1 MTGATLRFIILLL
14 FTPPLFAL
22 PRDPQIIKGLA
33 DVRASQSGLL
43 EITAADGAEIEWK
56 DFSIQLNEAVSFYQP
71 NESSLVIN
79 RVIEAIPSSILG
91 TLTSNGKLVLVN
103 PVGILFGKESR
114 VDVGSLIA
122 STFDTHN
129 SAHKGHGGDLLC
141 YGSVS
146 AKGSIY
152 FLGKN
157 VGLFEEAALS
167 APSGKILIGG
177 DFQGKNAEIANAGKV
192 YAGPRTS
199 LCVSGKDFGDGGT
212 IILWSEEG
220 TQFYGKAFADGGNL
234 GGDGGFIEISSRGYL
249 DVGGE
254 VSTFAAKGQIG
265 TVLFDPTGLNI
276 NSGAN
281 ASVTGATPFMPTVA
295 GVTGNLLNTTLQTA
309 LGTSNVV
316 VQTIGGGA
324 GAGNI
329 VWDNTGTVTWAAA
342 TTLTVLAHNDIS
354 CFANVTNTAAAAG
367 GDITFVAGWDG
378 VTTGPVFPAGSF
390 GNANGFTGNLT
401 IDNNAAAVTVSTR
414 NGSLNLYGQDVGLIG
429 GTAGSLIV
437 GSTAGTVANAL
448 SINAT
453 NDINVFGG
461 TGAVVS
467 TVVNVRGPITFAATR
482 DIFCQSGTAAPCTLN
497 IFSST
502 AQNINYTAQRNIS
515 IGSTT
520 PGVMMFGQLSIRS
533 TGGGDLNFSAPNGN
547 ISIVSPQNTL
557 QSTLIGSSGSLAP
570 TNTNVNFS
578 AANQILIQSLG
589 APGASGAAVEV
600 NAINSATLTAT
611 NAAVGAINLTGS
623 PFGGASTTADVVVHT
638 NTGPLTLNAR
648 DITFQGGGVSAND
661 ARLESTSGNIFVN
674 AVNSFSLLGGQG
686 ANGNAGIFA
695 TNGSITINVT
705 AGNMAM
711 LSNVMGGGG
720 ANIETRSVFGGAF
733 GPGSITINA
742 AGSLAMDGGTTT
754 PVTAFADVT
763 IATGAGNISIAT
775 GTGLSMLAGAGTLN
789 PAFVHIQSA
798 SGTIG
803 INAGTDISVTGR
815 NGYAI
820 IQSTTGPV
828 TVTGRDLT
836 MQGGVSGAGF
846 TALDATALI
855 GSRDAATTVNLT
867 GNLIMTGGSDQ
878 LAPAQIGWR
887 ATAGEAC
894 IGPISVT
901 VAGTATLQ
909 GGPAD
914 GVNQANYAQI
924 GHIGGSAVSN
934 TGSAN
939 APITVSIANSSAAA
953 TALTLLGSASAT
965 ANNVAY
971 ALIGHGGVNANLTT
985 AIGDITVT
993 VAQGDVRMQGGRIN
1007 DPAHIGHDAL
1017 NSTVGSTITGV
1028 LLVDIQNGDL
1038 IVDPPTTLT
1047 STTSPAGVFHCA
1059 PNVAAGS
1066 SIQVN
1071 ANDITLRGGVLS
1083 SGAFIG
1089 AIGNAVGGVSLDPP
1103 VIVCAD
1109 NITLGGAG
1117 GGASGIGLATIGG
1130 VPLLLAIGDVMVR
1143 ADGNISLIPQLVGT
1157 NNGEHI
1163 AFIGT
1168 PNWQILGGPAAAYN
1182 SNTFVL
1188 ASGSLA
1194 IQGNVNGVDLAQNNA
1209 EIYGLND
1216 ANIGIQ
1222 GSVTVRGGLRTARIG
1237 SRFQAPLSTARLWA
1251 GGDIIFQNSNLGGL
1265 GELGSTTVTT
1275 PPQGG
1280 SVDARSAGDLR
1291 LASSITPSA
1300 AAALIFIEAGS
1311 SFAAGALFQSNL
1323 TNITSVV
1330 GQVPSGFIC
1339 PLASSSPVG
1348 PDGPENLGTVRID
1361 TAGYNSAGALVT
1373 PAGALGINLTTING
1387 DLTIHSADRFQ
1398 TSDPNYGIVAGCCS
1412 NLLLAGAATNAMVLL
1427 STTGDIE
1434 IAGASPSDSFNNI
1447 TVNAVPAPW
1456 TAGTILVSAN
1466 NDLTVNSAI
1475 SNTTGVGSF
1484 ITLRADNNDSNTI
1497 CPSCCPLP
1505 PACSGVLT
1513 INADVATTAGPITL
1527 DSGFGPPSGISSIN
1541 QIGGTVNSNGGTIVV
1556 QAVGNITISGNALSM
1571 SSGIGNQTFEST
1583 TGTIQIDED
1592 ILSTAG
1598 SVTGL
1603 ALQGNI
1609 LLTALSGTGGS
1620 IITDS
1625 GAIDLIAGIDI
1636 EINGDPTTLGSA
1648 TGSISTLAGDNTF
1661 VYQDVLTAGA
1671 ILMITGDSMFLDSSF
1686 HGPVF
1691 INSSGSSVTL
1701 VVDNDFPAAPLIG
1714 TQFFSMDASA
1724 QVNSAG
1730 LLQIYTARQQYNSIL
1745 GLLNGQSFTRGPLFN
1760 DSSSEVW
1767 CTYYDDGAIGSP
1779 FTIYYKD
1786 CLQQVTQQAMVVV
1799 DQFLVDLH
1807 PYNEFPGWEA
1817 RFLIGYDQTSFEMSP
1832 TEPYFL
1838 KRRAIGNN
1846 HPKSYTQFMSP
1857 LPGEGL

>member
-1 MTGATLRFIILLL
+1 MKIFIILLCV
-14 FTPPLFAL
+14 PPLFSL
-22 PRDPQIIKGLA
+22 PRDPQIARGVA
-33 DVRASQSGLL
+33 DIQANDLNLL
-43 EITAADGAEIEWK
+43 QITADDGAEIEWNE
-56 DFSIQLNEAVSFYQP
+56 FSIQPNETVSFFQP
-71 NESSLVIN
+71 NENSLVIN
-79 RVIEAIPSSILG
+79 RVIEANPSSILG
-91 TLTSNGKLVLVN
+91 TLSANGKLTLIN
-103 PVGILFGKESR
+103 PYGIIFGKESR

-122 STFDTHN
+122 STFDIHN
-129 SAHKGHGGDLLC
+129 GVFTGAGGDLFC
-141 YGSVS
+141 SGFVS

-152 FLGKN
+152 FLGKK
-157 VGLFEEAALS
+157 VGLFDQAALTS
-167 APSGKILIGG
+167 QSGKILIGG
-177 DFQGKNAEIANAGKV
+177 DFQGKNVEIPNAERV
-192 YAGPRTS
+192 YIGPQAS
-199 LCVSGKDFGDGGT
+199 VCVSGKDFENGGT

-254 VSTFAAKGQIG
+254 VSTFAAKGLIG
-265 TVLFDPTGLNI
+265 TVLFDPTGINI

-281 ASVTGATPFMPTVA
+281 ASITGATPFMPTVA

-309 LGTSNVV
+309 LGLSNVI
-316 VQTIGGGA
+316 VQTIGGGV

-329 VWDNTGTVTWAAA
+329 VWDNTGPVTWVAA

-354 CFANVTNTAAAAG
+354 CFANVTNTAAGAG
-367 GDITFVAGWDG
+367 ANMTFVAGWDG
-378 VTTGPVFPAGSF
+378 VTMGPVFAAGSF

-414 NGSLNLYGQDVGLIG
+414 NGSLNLYGQDVSILG

-467 TVVNVRGPITFAATR
+467 TAVNVRGPITFNAGR
-482 DIFCQSGTAAPCTLN
+482 DIFCQSGTAAPCSLN

-502 AQNINYTAQRNIS
+502 AQNINFTAQRNIS
-515 IGSTT
+515 IGSII
-520 PGVMMFGQLSIRS
+520 PGVMMAAPVSIRS
-533 TGGGDLNFSAPNGN
+533 TGGGDINFSAPNGN
-547 ISIVSPQNTL
+547 ISVVSPQSTL
-557 QSTLIGSSGSLAP
+557 HSTLIGSSGSLTP
-570 TNTNVNFS
+570 TNTNVNFT
-578 AANQILIQSLG
+578 AANQILLQSLG
-589 APGASGAAVEV
+589 AAGASGAVIEV
-600 NAINSATLTAT
+600 NAINSATLTVT
-611 NAAVGAINLTGS
+611 NAAAGVINLMGS
-623 PFGGASTTADVVVHT
+623 PFGGSSTTADVVVHT
-638 NTGPLTLNAR
+638 NTGPLTLNGR

-674 AVNSFSLLGGQG
+674 AVNSFSLLGGRG

-695 TNGSITINVT
+695 TNGSIAINVT
-705 AGNMAM
+705 AGNMSM

-733 GPGSITINA
+733 GPGTITINV

-754 PVTAFADVT
+754 PVIAFADVT
-763 IATGAGNISIAT
+763 IATGAGNISVTT
-775 GTGLSMLAGAGTLN
+775 GTTLTMLAGAGTLN

-798 SGTIG
+798 GGTIG
-803 INAGTDISVTGR
+803 VNAGTDVSMTGR

-828 TVTGRDLT
+828 TVSARNLT
-836 MQGGVSGAGF
+836 IQGGISGAGF

-878 LAPAQIGWR
+878 IAPAQIGWR
-887 ATAGEAC
+887 TTVGEAC

-901 VAGTATLQ
+901 VAGTALLQ
-909 GGPAD
+909 GGPSD
-914 GVNQANYAQI
+914 GINQTNYAQI
-924 GHIGGSAVSN
+924 GHIGGGAAAFN

-939 APITVSIANSSAAA
+939 APITVNIANSSAAA
-953 TALTLLGSASAT
+953 TALTLLGSPSAT
-965 ANNVAY
+965 ANNVSY

-985 AIGDITVT
+985 AIGNITVT

-1028 LLVDIQNGDL
+1028 LFVDIQNGNL
-1038 IVDPPTTLT
+1038 VVDPPATIT

-1059 PNVAAGS
+1059 PNVAFGS

-1103 VIVCAD
+1103 VIVCAN

-1143 ADGNISLIPQLVGT
+1143 ADGNILLSPQLVGT

-1168 PNWQILGGPAAAYN
+1168 PNWQILGGAPTNYN

-1188 ASGSLA
+1188 ASGSLT
-1194 IQGNVNGVDLAQNNA
+1194 IQGNVNGPDLAQNNA

-1222 GSVTVRGGLRTARIG
+1222 GGVTVRGGLRTARIG
-1237 SRFQAPLSTARLWA
+1237 TRFQAPLSTVRLWA
-1251 GGDIIFQNSNLGGL
+1251 GGDVIFQNGNLGGL
-1265 GELGSTTVTT
+1265 GELGSTSVTT

-1280 SVDARSAGDLR
+1280 SVDVRSAGDIR
-1291 LASSITPSA
+1291 LASSIIPSA
-1300 AAALIFIEAGS
+1300 AAALIFIEGGS
-1311 SFAAGALFQSNL
+1311 SFAAGALYTSDA
-1323 TNITSVV
+1323 TNVTSID
-1330 GQVPSGFIC
+1330 GQIPTGFIC
-1339 PLASSSPVG
+1339 PLPSSFAVG

-1361 TAGYNSAGALVT
+1361 TAGYNSAGTLVT

-1398 TSDPNYGIVAGCCS
+1398 TSDPNYGIIAGCCS
-1412 NLLLAGAATNAMVLL
+1412 NLLLAGAGTNAMVLL
-1427 STTGDIE
+1427 STSGDIE
-1434 IAGASPSDSFNNI
+1434 IAGASASDSFNNI
-1447 TVNAVPAPW
+1447 TINAVPSPW

-1466 NDLTVNSAI
+1466 NDLTVNSTV

-1484 ITLRADNNDSNTI
+1484 ITLRADNNDSNII
-1497 CPSCCPLP
+1497 CPACCPLL
-1505 PACSGVLT
+1505 PACSGILT
-1513 INADVATTAGPITL
+1513 INADVATTSGPITL
-1527 DSGFGPPSGISSIN
+1527 DSGFGPPTGISSIN
-1541 QIGGTVNSNGGTIVV
+1541 QIGGTVNSNGGTIVT
-1556 QAVGNITISGNALSM
+1556 QAVGNIDISGNALSM
-1571 SSGIGNQTFEST
+1571 SSGAGNQTIEST
-1583 TGTIQIDED
+1583 TGTIRIDED
-1592 ILSTAG
+1592 VLSTSG

-1609 LLTALSGTGGS
+1609 LISSVTGTGGS

-1625 GAIDLIAGIDI
+1625 GAIDLTAGNNI
-1636 EINGDPTTLGSA
+1636 EINGDPTTLGS
-1648 TGSISTLAGDNTF
+1648 TSGSITTQAGNNTF
-1661 VYQDVLTAGA
+1661 VLQDVLTAGE
-1671 ILMITGDSMFLDSSF
+1671 ILMITGNSMFLDSSL
-1686 HGPVF
+1686 HGSVV
-1691 INSSGSSVTL
+1691 IASSGSAVTL
-1701 VVDNDFPAAPLIG
+1701 VVDNNFPTAPLIG
-1714 TQFFSMDASA
+1714 TGLFSMDSSA
-1724 QVNSAG
+1724 RINSFG
-1730 LLQIYTARQQYNSIL
+1730 LLQIYTARQYLNNIS
-1745 GLLNGQSFTRGPLFN
+1745 GLLNGLSFRRGTLFV
-1760 DSSSEVW
+1760 DTFSEVW
-1767 CTYYDDGAIGSP
+1767 CTYYDDGGIGSP

-1786 CLQQVTQQAMVVV
+1786 CLQEIVQQAMVVV

-1807 PYNEFPGWEA
+1807 PYNEFPGWES
-1817 RFLIGYDQTSFEMSP
+1817 RFLIGYDESFLQIPP
-1832 TEPYFL
+1832 TEPYL
-1838 KRRAIGNN
+1838 LRRRAIGSN
-1846 HPKSYTQFMSP
+1846 HPKSYTQLISTP
-1857 LPGEGL
+1857 PGEGL